1 MEGHLDGLLTA
12 RKAAEGDEEHEGD
25 EEYLSYE
32 EYLDGLRAA
41 HEADEEYLSYE
52 EYLDGRLTSPDS
64 CGESILEQEIITTC
78 SAREQTLRENN
89 SEYQAQIAV
98 SQKLLTD
105 EGRRDEGRRD
115 EEHLDGAAPA
125 DEAEPATTHV
135 ESDGTNNGYAPA
147 SRRRR
152 GHRDHRGG
160 RRRRSRHAAGSQAVV
175 ESLEEKS
182 DAVMMAAAGSSAS
195 EVAHSSVDVVDVL
208 RVDAAEFVPVD
219 SGVIVNLSP
228 DALAHRAPAALTR
241 CPPGTFRWIIEDD
254 GQRELL
260 VIDACLMPGELV
272 RYAKM
277 AVSTFVFP
285 TKYAMKVD
293 ELIVSMEDELTWTSG
308 CWPPGSLAE
317 YAITARIPA
326 GTFANVWAV
335 AQNGNKRSMS
345 RCVAMALCICAE
357 FIQPLEHPEY
367 NINRVLGHDD
377 FQRLVDEAGSELDRA
392 REAWEARREKVQ
404 QGQVL
409 AKFC

>member
-1 MEGHLDGLLTA
+1 MKGAAMEGHLDGLLTA

-195 EVAHSSVDVVDVL
+195 EVAHSSV
-208 RVDAAEFVPVD
+208 
-219 SGVIVNLSP
+219 LSP

-326 GTFANVWAV
+326 GTFANVWA
-335 AQNGNKRSMS
+335 ASENGNWRSMS
-345 RCVAMALCICAE
+345 RCVVIALCICAE

-367 NINRVLGHDD
+367 NINRVLCHDD

>member
-12 RKAAEGDEEHEGD
+12 RKAAEGDEEHEG
-25 EEYLSYE
+25 
-32 EYLDGLRAA
+32 
-41 HEADEEYLSYE
+41 DEEYLSYE

-152 GHRDHRGG
+152 GHRGG

-195 EVAHSSVDVVDVL
+195 EVAHSSV
-208 RVDAAEFVPVD
+208 
-219 SGVIVNLSP
+219 LSP

-260 VIDACLMPGELV
+260 VIDAHLMPGELV
-272 RYAKM
+272 RCAKI
-277 AVSTFVFP
+277 AFSTFVFP

-326 GTFANVWAV
+326 GTFANVWA
-335 AQNGNKRSMS
+335 ASENGNWRSMS
-345 RCVAMALCICAE
+345 RCVVMALCICAE

-367 NINRVLGHDD
+367 NINRVLCHDD

>member
-12 RKAAEGDEEHEGD
+12 RKAAEGDEEHEG
-25 EEYLSYE
+25 
-32 EYLDGLRAA
+32 
-41 HEADEEYLSYE
+41 DEEYLSYE

-152 GHRDHRGG
+152 GHRGG

-367 NINRVLGHDD
+367 NINRVLCHDD